1 MPTIYAAVTDGA
13 VMNRYQSGT
22 WAACRD
28 DSDGTHAFH
37 STAQSNQAAW
47 AYHSSGRG
55 GDLWS
60 VGRSF
65 FAFDTSGV
73 TATVSSA
80 TLKIRGY
87 SAGTGDIIAVK
98 ATKPDLSTDIA
109 TADFDAITGF
119 SSGNSMAGNV
129 TDYSSEVTTWSTSG
143 YNDITLN
150 AQALS
155 DMVSGGVLAICIVN
169 YDHDYLNSAP
179 SETSVAAGMYFSE
192 YSSTSRDP
200 YIDYTLATGPEVA
213 TVSGVAEASIS
224 TVSGVAN
231 ASIAKILGVD
241 MP

>member
-1 MPTIYAAVTDGA
+1 MPTIYAADTDGL
-13 VMNRYQSGT
+13 VENRYQSGT

-28 DSDGTHAFH
+28 DSDGSHAH
-37 STAQSNQAAW
+37 ASISRISRTAW
-47 AYHSSGRG
+47 AYHTSGRG

-60 VGRSF
+60 VGRAF

-73 TATVSSA
+73 TATVASA
-80 TLKIRGY
+80 TLKIYGF
-87 SAGTGDIIAVK
+87 SASDSDIIVVK

-119 SSGNSMAGNV
+119 SAGNSMAGNV

-155 DMVSGGVLAICIVN
+155 DMVSGDVLAICIVN

-179 SETSVAAGMYFSE
+179 SEDSVAAGMYFQE

-200 YIDYTLATGPEVA
+200 YIDYTLATGAEVA